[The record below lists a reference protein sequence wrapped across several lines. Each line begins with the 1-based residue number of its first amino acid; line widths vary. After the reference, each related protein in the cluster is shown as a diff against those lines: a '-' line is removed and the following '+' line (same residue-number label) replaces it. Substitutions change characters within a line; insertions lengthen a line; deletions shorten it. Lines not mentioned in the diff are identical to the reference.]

1 MFVRSSVVI
10 ARPVAAVFAFV
21 ADFGNDP
28 QWRSEVRDM
37 RYLSD
42 GPVGVGTRLRETSAL
57 LGRLVVTE
65 SVIPVYQ
72 PNARVD
78 FDSVSGPFRVRGSR
92 TFEVVADGTRLT
104 YELEW
109 QPAGIYRLVA
119 PLVGG
124 MYQRTVDRYLA
135 RVAAILQA
143 VPRADAEAVADAT
156 P

>member
-1 MFVRSSVVI
+1 MRVRSSVLI
-10 ARPVAAVFAFV
+10 ARPIADVFAYV
-21 ADFGNDP
+21 ADFRNDP

-65 SVIPVYQ
+65 SVIPVFEM
-72 PNARVD
+72 NARVD

-92 TFEVVADGTRLT
+92 TFAAVVDGTRLT

-109 QPAGIYRLVA
+109 QPVGMYRLVA
-119 PLVGG
+119 PMVAG

-135 RVAAILQA
+135 RVAAIL
-143 VPRADAEAVADAT
+143 EAT
-156 P
+156 PRSGTDVAAEVIP